1 MRREKRL
8 VVFLSLST
16 LLLATT
22 AIASKPSGT
31 GSDPMAQCPAF
42 MTWLKAHHAHAKP
55 ATPVK
60 PSDPA
65 LRATLLGM
73 LKRDQ
78 AARQAVIRAQGTKHQ
93 QAPLRKMLAVDAANL
108 RRLAP
113 MLDRHGFPTP
123 ARVGRDG
130 VQAAF
135 ILVQH
140 ADRDPALQARMLPQ
154 LAKLR
159 AKGLVSGQ
167 DLALLTDRVLHAQ
180 GKPQRY
186 GTQFGHDKAHPDVMV
201 PQPMLDPAHV
211 DARRAKLG
219 LPPIKDYACVLSK
232 VYGMPVRVPGPLG
245 RAAARH

>member
-8 VVFLSLST
+8 AVFLTLST
-16 LLLATT
+16 LVLAAS
-22 AIASKPSGT
+22 AIAARPSGT

-42 MTWLKAHHAHAKP
+42 MAWLKAHHAHAKP

-65 LRATLLGM
+65 LRATLLAM

-93 QAPLRKMLAVDAANL
+93 PARVRAMLAVDAANL
-108 RRLAP
+108 KRLAP
-113 MLDRHGFPTP
+113 MLDRLGFPTP
-123 ARVGRDG
+123 AMVGRGG
-130 VQAAF
+130 VHAAF

-140 ADRDPALQARMLPQ
+140 ADRDPALQARMLQQ

-167 DLALLTDRVLHAQ
+167 DLALLTDRVLRAQ

-186 GTQFGHDKAHPDVMV
+186 GTQFEQDKAHPGVLV
-201 PQPMLDPAHV
+201 AQPMVDPAHV
-211 DARRAKLG
+211 DARRAQVG
-219 LPPIKDYACVLSK
+219 LPPLRDYACVLSK
-232 VYGMPVRVPGPLG
+232 MYRTKVRVPSVDRP
-245 RAAARH
+245 AAVRH